1 MLIRSRRFRRY
12 LQQTNAW
19 ESFVSEKQS
28 IEFVTALVALVGVVV
43 LIGVVYFLTAGL
55 FADSAGGAGTPTQV
69 AARLAPI
76 GSVTVAEPAAPA
88 EQVAAAAPEAAAA
101 AAPTEVT
108 TAPAAEAP
116 ENGKGE
122 AIYAQSCFA
131 CHATGAAGAPLLGDA
146 ATWGPRIAQGMDALM
161 ATVVNGKGAMPPRG
175 TCAACSDE
183 DLRAAVEYMLSKVE

>member
-1 MLIRSRRFRRY
+1 MLIRSRRFRRH
-12 LQQTNAW
+12 LQQTNAR
-19 ESFVSEKQS
+19 ENFVSEKQS
-28 IEFVTALVALVGVVV
+28 IEFGTAVVALVGVVV
-43 LIGVVYFLTAGL
+43 LIGVVYFLTAGR
-55 FADSAGGAGTPTQV
+55 FADSAGGVGTSQE
-69 AARLAPI
+69 AAKRLAPI
-76 GSVTVAEPAAPA
+76 GSVTVAESAAPA
-88 EQVAAAAPEAAAA
+88 AQVAAAAPEAAA

-116 ENGKGE
+116 EAGKGE

-146 ATWGPRIAQGMDALM
+146 AAWGPRIAQGMDTLM